1 LNAARPYGQIPLS
14 AGRSWGS
21 ARHHTLKRIFDVV
34 VVLAVLP
41 LLLPVALICALAV
54 RLDSPGPVLMRQS
67 RTGQHGRRFKMYKFR
82 TMVANAE
89 ELKASL
95 AHLNVLPP
103 PDFKIPN
110 DPRITRVGRFLR
122 KSSLDELPQLVNVLR
137 GEMSL
142 VGPRPT
148 SFAATTYRL
157 WHMERLE
164 VRPGITGIWQVRARG
179 TSTFDERL
187 RMDIEYI
194 DRMSLLLDLQIILWT
209 FGSLLR
215 RTGA

>member
-1 LNAARPYGQIPLS
+1 MNALRPYGRVPFAA
-14 AGRSWGS
+14 AGPWAAG
-21 ARHHTLKRIFDVV
+21 RHHTLKRIFDIV

-41 LLLPVALICALAV
+41 LVIPVALICALAV
-54 RLDSPGPVLMRQS
+54 RLDSPGPVIMRQS
-67 RTGQHGRRFKMYKFR
+67 RTGQHGHQFKMYKFR

-95 AHLNVLPP
+95 AHLNILPP

-122 KSSLDELPQLVNVLR
+122 KSSLDELPQLLNVLV
-137 GEMSL
+137 GDMSL

-148 SFAATTYRL
+148 SFAASTYRL
-157 WHMERLE
+157 WHMERL
-164 VRPGITGIWQVRARG
+164 VRPDHGIWQVRARG
-179 TSTFDERL
+179 TSTFDGG
-187 RMDIEYI
+187 
-194 DRMSLLLDLQIILWT
+194 SGWT
-209 FGSLLR
+209 SNSRITCPSCSTSRSSCSAVGSLLR